1 MSSYDKKCIKRFAI
15 KSSYYFITLASLALA
30 AWALY
35 YAFRCVDIHFAYW
48 VVVYVAVAIYLL
60 LAVKFIRSR
69 KRGFYKF
76 LAHSALLQ
84 LIPLVAS
91 ISTFCLVPRIPNNII
106 AQEKQEEFGPYKPLQ
121 GKVSTYERAFNDM
134 QDVQKRA
141 ALANGL
147 PPFESRAQIEEQYR
161 ELRRDKKLVKIE
173 TNSKYVVR
181 PLTYSSP
188 YVVPKVE
195 RLLEDLADLFQQKM
209 QSNTRFMV
217 TSVLRT
223 EEDIKK
229 LKRVNGNASSASCHC
244 NATTIDIS
252 YARFDQDV
260 FLPRDGY
267 QLRLAL
273 AQALYELRKEGR
285 CYVKRERKQYCYHIT
300 VR

>member
-1 MSSYDKKCIKRFAI
+1 VSVGEVETIEI
-15 KSSYYFITLASLALA
+15 E
-30 AWALY
+30 
-35 YAFRCVDIHFAYW
+35 AY
-48 VVVYVAVAIYLL
+48 
-60 LAVKFIRSR
+60 
-69 KRGFYKF
+69 
-76 LAHSALLQ
+76 Q
-84 LIPLVAS
+84 P
-91 ISTFCLVPRIPNNII
+91 IS
-106 AQEKQEEFGPYKPLQ
+106 

-147 PPFESRAQIEEQYR
+147 PPFESRAEIEKRYK
-161 ELRRDKKLVKIE
+161 ELRRSKQLVLIE

-195 RLLEDLADLFQQKM
+195 ALLSDLADSFQAKS
-209 QSNTRFMV
+209 QSKARFMV

-223 EEDIKK
+223 EDDIKR
-229 LKRVNGNASSASCHC
+229 LRRVNGNASSASCHC

-252 YARFDQDV
+252 YVRFEQDV
-260 FLPRDGY
+260 LRPRDAY

-273 AQALYELRKEGR
+273 AKALHELRKEGR

>member
-1 MSSYDKKCIKRFAI
+1 M
-15 KSSYYFITLASLALA
+15 ALA

-35 YAFRCVDIHFAYW
+35 YAFRCVEIHFAYW
-48 VVVYVAVAIYLL
+48 VVVYVAIAAYLL
-60 LAVKFIRSR
+60 LAIKFARSR
-69 KRGFYKF
+69 RRGFHKF
-76 LAHSALLQ
+76 LAHSFLLQ
-84 LIPLVAS
+84 LIPIVAS
-91 ISTFCLVPRIPNNII
+91 VLIFCIVPRMPNRVI
-106 AQEKQEEFGPYKPLQ
+106 ERVEQEEFGPYKPLQ

-134 QDVQKRA
+134 QDIQKRA

-161 ELRRDKKLVKIE
+161 ELRRKKTLVKIE
-173 TNSKYVVR
+173 TNSRYVVR
-181 PLTYSSP
+181 PLTYSAP

-195 RLLEDLADLFQQKM
+195 ELLDDIADLFQQKT

-252 YARFDQDV
+252 YARFDQDL
-260 FLPRDGY
+260 FRPRDGY

-273 AQALYELRKEGR
+273 AQTLHELRKAGR